1 MMMELYRNQ
10 QTVVYDP
17 SKPELGAYIEQ
28 LITEDP
34 SRQRTYRM
42 WLAELAWGRNDLDTF
57 RTYAEQ
63 SLNPDMELFG
73 PVDDSIDPSAKL
85 RTMCYLAEDA
95 WRDGDLEGAREICAA
110 VIQGDLLELSDA
122 YPSLR
127 KLVRRVLFALQEA
140 QSESLLETLEP

>member
-1 MMMELYRNQ
+1 
-10 QTVVYDP
+10 
-17 SKPELGAYIEQ
+17 
-28 LITEDP
+28 
-34 SRQRTYRM
+34 
-42 WLAELAWGRNDLDTF
+42 
-57 RTYAEQ
+57 
-63 SLNPDMELFG
+63 MELFG
-73 PVDDSIDPSAKL
+73 PVDDSIAPSAKL
-85 RTMCYLAEDA
+85 RTMCDLSEDA